1 MNVCMMALLISHLVP
16 SVTANCLCG
25 NNLCSSSDHNHYNY
39 NYNYHYHY
47 HYRVSVDYSS
57 ETIYFFRKTNKK
69 RLGHQFCSRV
79 QEALSLRRR
88 RGLLAVVR
96 SRLNSADLRIV
107 DTTTTNNNNHNHTS
121 SSSSNNSDTQTRTLD
136 IPVTCYQIVGVRY
149 QAEKD
154 EIVKS
159 VMDLKNAEIEEGYT
173 ADAVVSRQNLLL
185 DVRDKLLFEPEYAG
199 NIREKVP
206 PKTPLRIPWAWL
218 PGALCLLQEVGE
230 EKLVLDIG
238 QSTLQHPD
246 AKPYMHD
253 LLLSMALAECAIA
266 TVSFEKNNISHG
278 FEALARAQCLLR
290 SKISLGKMK
299 LLSQIEESLE
309 ELAPACTL
317 ELLGKPCTPENAER
331 RLGAIAALRE
341 LLRQGLDVE
350 APCQVQ
356 DWPCFL
362 SQVLNKLMATEIV
375 NLLPWDNLA
384 VTRKNKKSLESQ
396 NQRVVIDFIS
406 FYIALTAHIAL
417 GFSSKQTDLITKART
432 ICECLISSEGIDL
445 KYEEAFCLFLLGQAD
460 EAEVVERLQQLELN
474 SDPASQNSILG
485 KDVSRANQS
494 LETWLKNN
502 VLSLFPD
509 TRDCSPSLVNFFSG
523 EKKASG
529 NRQIR
534 GSLQTMSS
542 ISLRPLSP
550 APASDRRALDLSY
563 TNSSQHLGPAVKQ
576 LAPSNLQGTLMAD
589 KNNNE
594 SNISMASVQ
603 LKRNLGA
610 DNHKIWKSWLEFYN
624 VVGRITFVMAL
635 GCILFATCK
644 LSALQLWRVRCS
656 TRSAS
661 GKPGIDTSSHA
672 WTLDSSLDRNLGP
685 DCIKRNSVAY
695 KLKKLLS
702 MFTMWLGNH
711 PDAANLQNSCLA
723 ASLSSSM
730 TAVYKRPMPMEEA
743 ESLVKQWQIIKA
755 EALGPSYKVH
765 SLFQVLDGPMLIQ
778 WQALADAAKARSC
791 FWRFVL
797 LQLSVIRA
805 EIFSD
810 GIGGEMAE
818 IEALLEEAAEL
829 VDESQL
835 KNPNY
840 YSMYRIHYVLKRQD
854 DDSWRFCEVD
864 IQTS

>member
-362 SQVLNKLMATEIV
+362 SQALNKLMATEIV

-644 LSALQLWRVRCS
+644 LSALQLWRLRCS

>member
-1 MNVCMMALLISHLVP
+1 MNACMMALLVSHLVP

-25 NNLCSSSDHNHYNY
+25 NNLCSSSDHDHYNY
-39 NYNYHYHY
+39 NYNYNY

-206 PKTPLRIPWAWL
+206 PKTPLHIPWAWL

-362 SQVLNKLMATEIV
+362 SQALNKLMATEIV

-474 SDPASQNSILG
+474 SDPASQNAILD

-610 DNHKIWKSWLEFYN
+610 DNHKIWKRWLEFYN

>member
-1 MNVCMMALLISHLVP
+1 MNVCMMALLVSHLVP

-25 NNLCSSSDHNHYNY
+25 NNLCSSSDHDHYNY
-39 NYNYHYHY
+39 NY

-107 DTTTTNNNNHNHTS
+107 DTTTTNNNHNHTS

-173 ADAVVSRQNLLL
+173 ADAVVCRQNLLL

-362 SQVLNKLMATEIV
+362 SQALNKLMATEIV

-396 NQRVVIDFIS
+396 NQRVAIDFIS
-406 FYIALTAHIAL
+406 FYMALTAHIAL

-778 WQALADAAKARSC
+778 WQALADEAKARSC

-829 VDESQL
+829 VDESQP